1 MISFKN
7 FIVENKPKGKD
18 VLPDEPGHQTPGY
31 YKGIKKKDKV
41 ARARHFARQGKMSD
55 SDPSAY
61 KKAPGDSEGPHGN
74 KKSKHTL
81 KVMKMYPSLYKDKKK
96 TNESA
101 VYNIK
106 YKKYDYG
113 TPESVKYMK
122 QMTPGQQVKEV
133 LDTPARRNAYKKA
146 NQKSHYTAAQRM
158 AKNYAGTSQ
167 EYKDKKFR
175 DNELKRMKRIKGFMA
190 VTKKSGT
197 TGYEKEQTN
206 EAANY

>member
-31 YKGIKKKDKV
+31 YKGIKKKHKV

-81 KVMKMYPSLYKDKKK
+81 KVMKMYPSLYKDKASILFWKSNYLK
-96 TNESA
+96 SQYTFQHPQ
-101 VYNIK
+101 YN
-106 YKKYDYG
+106 
-113 TPESVKYMK
+113 
-122 QMTPGQQVKEV
+122 
-133 LDTPARRNAYKKA
+133 L
-146 NQKSHYTAAQRM
+146 
-158 AKNYAGTSQ
+158 
-167 EYKDKKFR
+167 
-175 DNELKRMKRIKGFMA
+175 
-190 VTKKSGT
+190 
-197 TGYEKEQTN
+197 
-206 EAANY
+206 